1 MTWTYKFGC
10 ISFWN
15 NPLTNSWQRYPVYE
29 GGHNLQAPTISVR
42 PQSHLTQPPLTDM
55 NLIPIRPTPQRN
67 IGQASLAR
75 VFNPADSPSYAEH
88 IRNIQNLG
96 VQRPDLEK
104 YLMMPYQVNPNI
116 SKKVIFYIF
125 LWSMFYIVANN
136 VCNVR
141 LVLFTEGLGKKRWKK
156 IVTDSLS
163 FSFCKPKQY

>member
-1 MTWTYKFGC
+1 MLF

-15 NPLTNSWQRYPVYE
+15 NPVTNSWQRYPVYE

-104 YLMMPYQVNPNI
+104 YLMMPYQVNPDI
-116 SKKVIFYIF
+116 FKKVIFYIF
-125 LWSMFYIVANN
+125 LWSIRRFFPKKVALKILLTHFLRRKIFKNKI
-136 VCNVR
+136 
-141 LVLFTEGLGKKRWKK
+141 FPKKFQIFNLLHIEHPPW
-156 IVTDSLS
+156 I
-163 FSFCKPKQY
+163 F